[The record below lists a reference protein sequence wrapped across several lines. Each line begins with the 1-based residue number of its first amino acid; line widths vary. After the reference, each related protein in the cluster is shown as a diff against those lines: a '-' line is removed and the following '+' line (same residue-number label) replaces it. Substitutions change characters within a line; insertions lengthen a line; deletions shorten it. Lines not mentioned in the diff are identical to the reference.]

1 MIVARPNPREDW
13 RRPNPLGETPTRFRE
28 RPTVH
33 VVEPGRSPG
42 TMEVD
47 RRFDPA
53 VAGGTI
59 RRLWR
64 QVLSGMP
71 APPPVPVSQLPAEF
85 TRSLRYRAQSLYLP
99 AGSQNTRFSMLH
111 TVIAQRSRQLRP
123 VYSAGT
129 RKARPV
135 VRNRMSSFG
144 SRVQPLNKPA
154 PAGQAAKT

>member
-13 RRPNPLGETPTRFRE
+13 REPNPLAQTPTRFRE
-28 RPTVH
+28 GPNVH
-33 VVEPGRSPG
+33 VVDPGRSPG

-47 RRFDPA
+47 RRFDPDTA
-53 VAGGTI
+53 PGTV

-64 QVLSGMP
+64 QVLAGIP
-71 APPPVPVSQLPAEF
+71 GPPPVPVSQLPAEY
-85 TRSLRYRAQSLYLP
+85 TRSLRYRAQSFYLP
-99 AGSQNTRFSMLH
+99 AGTQNSRFSMLH

-129 RKARPV
+129 RKARPT
-135 VRNRMSSFG
+135 VRNRMASFG
-144 SRVQPLNKPA
+144 SRVEPLNRAA